1 MDTHARTTKWSKGI
15 FEMDVLALV
24 IFFIK
29 QYNTLQKLTV
39 EIKEARAN
47 IILAY
52 EK

>member
-1 MDTHARTTKWSKGI
+1 MSSLI
-15 FEMDVLALV
+15 FLLILALI

-47 IILAY
+47 IIVAY
-52 EK
+52 EKK

>member
-1 MDTHARTTKWSKGI
+1 M
-15 FEMDVLALV
+15 

-47 IILAY
+47 IIVAY
-52 EK
+52 EKKVAIINQYLMNMAIMRNPFN